1 MPVEQSV
8 NLANQGIGAGFMGL
22 NPLFLGLSLLTM
34 LLGLVTQWWIKRT
47 FNRFSHVPTASGL
60 TGAQVAQRIL
70 QAKGI
75 AAQPGAPTSRE
86 SVGIT
91 ATKGVLT
98 DHYDP
103 RKGIVALSEPV
114 YGVNSISS
122 TAVAAHEVG
131 HAGQTAQRYFWGEI
145 RTRLVPAVNFGSQAA
160 GILIM
165 MGFFTAMT
173 GLLWLGIIFFALSVI
188 FQLVTLPVEFNAS
201 ARALN
206 RLTET
211 GLLTPEE
218 VPGARKVLQAA
229 ALTYLASAMIS
240 VLYLLF
246 YITMAR
252 RR

>member
-1 MPVEQSV
+1 MIDQTANIANAGV
-8 NLANQGIGAGFMGL
+8 NAGFMGL
-22 NPLFLGLSLLTM
+22 NPMFLILSVITMGLGLI
-34 LLGLVTQWWIKRT
+34 TQWWIKRT

-60 TGAQVAQRIL
+60 TGAQVAQRVL

-75 AAQPGAPTSRE
+75 AAPVGATGTSKD

-91 ATKGVLT
+91 PIKGVLT
-98 DHYDP
+98 DNYKP
-103 RKGIVALSEPV
+103 RKGVVSLSEPV

-122 TAVAAHEVG
+122 TAVAAHEAG
-131 HAGQTAQRYFWGEI
+131 HAGQTAQRYFWGEL

-160 GILIM
+160 GVLIM
-165 MGFFTAMT
+165 MGFFTAIT
-173 GLLWLGIIFFALSVI
+173 GLLWLGIIFFALSVL

-206 RLTET
+206 TLTAN